1 MSRLALTLVAAAAL
15 VTLGACGDKPQELGA
30 AKKPAE
36 ASFKG
41 TDNGYSAPGWKQG
54 DQGSWETQMKTRTQ
68 QGQNEYQRTSGA
80 G

>member
-1 MSRLALTLVAAAAL
+1 MSRLTRTVLAATALVAL
-15 VTLGACGDKPQELGA
+15 VACGDKPQELGA
-30 AKKPAE
+30 ARKPAE

-41 TDNGYSAPGWKQG
+41 TDNGYVAPGWKPG

-68 QGQNEYQRTSGA
+68 QGQNEYPRTSGA